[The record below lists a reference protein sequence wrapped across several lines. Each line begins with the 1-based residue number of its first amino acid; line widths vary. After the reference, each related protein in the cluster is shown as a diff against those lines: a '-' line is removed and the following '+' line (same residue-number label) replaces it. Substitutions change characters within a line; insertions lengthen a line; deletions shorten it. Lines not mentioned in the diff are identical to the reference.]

1 VDADSAMVKGLV
13 TMLCG
18 IYDGA
23 TPAEVVGEEPAVLEE
38 LGILRNLTPTR
49 QNGLAAV
56 RRVMVEFAGG
66 AFKSK
71 P

>member
-1 VDADSAMVKGLV
+1 MVRGLV

-23 TPAEVVGEEPAVLEE
+23 TPEEVVREEPAVLDE

-56 RRVMVEFAGG
+56 WRVMVKFAGG
-66 AFKSK
+66 
-71 P
+71 